1 NTMATAVLPPPPSM
15 PDPNSSGGSFSP
27 LTLFECTMTNAGML
41 VDSMPVRDLVSALRI
56 IGTLHTHVVNIMDP
70 GVASVCDLADQFNS
84 HRIKC
89 PAAAAETAA
98 TSAAAAGEAEQSPTA
113 NSSLD
118 GGGNAKKRL
127 KLDDNSMA
135 SSLND
140 QNSTDNNQTLNNTA
154 SAAANVKS
162 ESVAE
167 SDDDCCILDDGG
179 LGLIGSDFYT
189 SMQQQQQQQHQPRN
203 PQISSAA
210 SASAAPPYGGPVQD
224 SAAMKQILRNTYK
237 AMRAGGPHLYDF
249 NRPWNDPLN
258 QSVTE
263 RIVSQI
269 VATTPDISV
278 SPDDWRSG
286 IDEFVRT
293 VLDEE
298 MRNIKSRGY
307 KRRYSRIT
315 AKLSRRQKAFE
326 QVLPSLNPDDLDKY
340 RVVLSRDFT
349 SSDEETE
356 DESTGETALRVRE
369 LVWESEE
376 VRQVKQRLDQTF
388 MNRFATQKQR
398 ATLQRC
404 IRNAGCTSSRTP
416 PAEAPD
422 WALRAPE

>member
-1 NTMATAVLPPPPSM
+1 MATAVLPPPPSM

-154 SAAANVKS
+154 SAAANV
-162 ESVAE
+162 
-167 SDDDCCILDDGG
+167 
-179 LGLIGSDFYT
+179 
-189 SMQQQQQQQHQPRN
+189 N
-203 PQISSAA
+203 
-210 SASAAPPYGGPVQD
+210 
-224 SAAMKQILRNTYK
+224 
-237 AMRAGGPHLYDF
+237 
-249 NRPWNDPLN
+249 WNDPLN

-278 SPDDWRSG
+278 SPDDWRKLCSQLIGQLMSNPSG
-286 IDEFVRT
+286 RNLDLKRQTMRKCGRLRT
-293 VLDEE
+293 V
-298 MRNIKSRGY
+298 
-307 KRRYSRIT
+307 
-315 AKLSRRQKAFE
+315 
-326 QVLPSLNPDDLDKY
+326 
-340 RVVLSRDFT
+340 RDFCY
-349 SSDEETE
+349 
-356 DESTGETALRVRE
+356 
-369 LVWESEE
+369 
-376 VRQVKQRLDQTF
+376 
-388 MNRFATQKQR
+388 
-398 ATLQRC
+398 LQ
-404 IRNAGCTSSRTP
+404 GWGTP
-416 PAEAPD
+416 APRPCD
-422 WALRAPE
+422 T